1 MRKIKILN
9 FVFIWILFSL
19 NPAFSQNTECI
30 RTKINPI
37 GVPIQLPVSLGS
49 TNNDKTYESV
59 DQFVDLDISTSS
71 NANSLSACVYKNN
84 AARIVNFDPV
94 GGSLKLVEDLALT
107 DLVKQGLQ
115 AAVRTICTFSPNGSQ
130 LFFSGNGPQ
139 EFGSD
144 RIYSYK
150 TNPTLMRVQ
159 KNGKNDFFAPSDL
172 TTSVAITPN
181 GKYLVY
187 LQGNTANNNLASLQA
202 VEIKSDFTLGEYS
215 KGQEYSRAVEAGS
228 YLEYA
233 KSEGTSSAKFVYG
246 VFSNIQQ
253 GKSGSGTGL
262 AIIRTEQ
269 QQGTNVILSEFKK
282 GNAKSPLSQVFNT
295 STFVGFS
302 GFKFIEHNGEL
313 FLFVS
318 YFENDPNAG
327 YPNFSYVT
335 KLAVLKVIPEQGKNT
350 ATIELIATPISTV
363 FKSCSSNEYHGINGP
378 IQVVDNVLYIADNN
392 SDKAFS
398 KNENYFATYSI
409 DWNLLQSTN
418 PSGSI
423 IQLASVPLKTI
434 VNAQERNTDVVV
446 NSGNKFVYVATS
458 DTKEP
463 NSAKIFGYLIE
474 SSKVQCS
481 SLINELAKSDVC
493 QDDNDIKLVL
503 DSGSKISSKNSTI
516 DSDKGSEGLVNK
528 PADQGGSL
536 PDNQIQQATTNTFN
550 NTKPTNLQPSNALPS
565 SSSTQPLSNNLPQ
578 AYNPQPFVN
587 NSGRP
592 PEFGNSGRPP
602 EFGSNSVSNPQPI
615 GAKKPTK
622 LGLPKVIKS
631 ATSKLQI
638 SPNLGQI
645 QKAELPSQVNN
656 VAQSSSASIK
666 EQQIA
671 PSLDLSGADQIIV
684 VPRVS
689 LFDFKKVFKYEET
702 EGNLIGSSSG
712 NSENLL
718 EPQLKGK
725 IQGSPVFQSYEIR
738 GLIKDSFVAILV
750 NLKQDIKL
758 KAKDLKDINYTFIGS
773 DNNTVTVKGDTT
785 LTVANKLL
793 VKLSIPNT
801 VPAGNATLLAVQ
813 NKKGNKKIVIAK
825 SRLVILSPLDFEN
838 IGGDIK
844 SGKEAPSILKIQGRV
859 AGTSVN
865 REKIIRLTITGNNF
879 ASNTINV
886 KGRKFISKAYN
897 PHTYLSFLDES
908 DIRILRVRVLNKG
921 TKMLVTLRFR
931 GDELENK
938 PFVISTPKGYLFKER
953 MDIKLF
959 SNKPVRSID
968 FKTVKQA
975 N

>member
-1 MRKIKILN
+1 MRKVKILN
-9 FVFIWILFSL
+9 KAILCKSFIFMLTLLFM
-19 NPAFSQNTECI
+19 NPVFSQNTECV
-30 RTKINPI
+30 RTKISPI
-37 GVPIQLPVSLGS
+37 LGTPLQLPVSIGS
-49 TNNDKTYESV
+49 TNNDKTYENI
-59 DQFVDLDISTSS
+59 DQFVDLDIPVSS
-71 NANSLSACVYKNN
+71 NANLLSACIYKNN

-94 GGSLKLVEDLALT
+94 GGSLKLVESLALT

-115 AAVRTICTFSPNGSQ
+115 AAVRSVCAFTPNGSQ
-130 LFFSGNGPQ
+130 LAFSGNGPQ

-150 TNPTLMRVQ
+150 TNPTLMRAQ
-159 KNGKNDFFAPSDL
+159 KNGKNDFFLPSDL
-172 TTSVAITPN
+172 TTSIAITPN

-187 LQGNTANNNLASLQA
+187 LQGNTTNNNLASLQS

-215 KGQEYSRAVEAGS
+215 RGQEYSQVVEAGS

-233 KSEGTSSAKFVYG
+233 KSEGTSSAKFAYG

-262 AIIRTEQ
+262 AIVRTEQ
-269 QQGTNVILSEFKK
+269 QQGTNVILSEFRK
-282 GNAKSPLSQVFNT
+282 GNAKLPLPQIFNT

-302 GFKFIEHNGEL
+302 GFEFVEHDGEL

-335 KLAVLKVIPEQGKNT
+335 KLVVLKVIPEQGKNT
-350 ATIELIATPISTV
+350 AIVQLVVNPISTV
-363 FKSCSSNEYHGINGP
+363 FKSCSSNEYHGISGP
-378 IQVVDNVLYIADNN
+378 VQVVDNLLYIADNN
-392 SDKAFS
+392 SDKVFS
-398 KNENYFATYSI
+398 KNENYFATYFI
-409 DWNLLQSTN
+409 DWNLLKSAN
-418 PSGSI
+418 PSGAI

-446 NSGNKFVYVATS
+446 NPGNKFAYVATS

-481 SLINELAKSDVC
+481 SLINELAKSDIC

-503 DSGSKISSKNSTI
+503 DSGSKISSKKNATNGEIVQAKDTQNFIEKPFGQEASIPNSP
-516 DSDKGSEGLVNK
+516 S
-528 PADQGGSL
+528 P
-536 PDNQIQQATTNTFN
+536 QAEIN
-550 NTKPTNLQPSNALPS
+550 NLPS
-565 SSSTQPLSNNLPQ
+565 SSFPTSQAIPNNRPV
-578 AYNPQPFVN
+578 AYNPLA

-592 PEFGNSGRPP
+592 PEFGNSGRPS
-602 EFGSNSVSNPQPI
+602 EFGSNSFSNPQAA
-615 GAKKPTK
+615 GTKKPVK
-622 LGLPKVIKS
+622 LGLPKVVKS
-631 ATSKLQI
+631 STSKLQV
-638 SPNLGQI
+638 SPNLGQL
-645 QKAELPSQVNN
+645 QKAELLPAQVN
-656 VAQSSSASIK
+656 VSQASSTSSIK
-666 EQQIA
+666 EQQTP

-689 LFDFKKVFKYEET
+689 LFDFKKVFKYET
-702 EGNLIGSSSG
+702 AGNLIGSSSG

-718 EPQLKGK
+718 ESQLKEQT
-725 IQGSPVFQSYEIR
+725 QGNPIFQSYEIR
-738 GLIKDSFVAILV
+738 GLIKDSYAILLV
-750 NLKQDIKL
+750 NLKQDVKL
-758 KAKDLKDINYTFIGS
+758 KAKDVKDINYTLIGS
-773 DNNTVTVKGDTT
+773 DNNTVTVKGDTA

-801 VPAGNATLLAVQ
+801 IPAGNATFIAVQ
-813 NKKGNKKIVIAK
+813 NKKGNKKIVVAK
-825 SRLVILSPLDFEN
+825 SRLVILHSLDFEN

-844 SGKEAPSILKIQGRV
+844 SGKEMPSILKIQGRV

-865 REKIIRLTITGNNF
+865 GEKIIRLTITGNNF
-879 ASNTINV
+879 ASNTIKV
-886 KGRKFISKAYN
+886 KGRKFISKTYN
-897 PHTYLSFLDES
+897 PHTYLSFLDEVG
-908 DIRILRVRVLNKG
+908 IRILRVRVLNKG
-921 TKMLVTLRFR
+921 TKMLITLRFN
-931 GDELENK
+931 GDDLENR
-938 PFVISTPKGYLFKER
+938 PFVISTPKGYLFKEK

-975 N
+975 K